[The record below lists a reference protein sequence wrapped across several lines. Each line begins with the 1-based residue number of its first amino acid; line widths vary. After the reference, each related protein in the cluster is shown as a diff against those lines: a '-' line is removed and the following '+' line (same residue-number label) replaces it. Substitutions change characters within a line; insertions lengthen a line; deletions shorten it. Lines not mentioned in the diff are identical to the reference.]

1 MNLGSSTLH
10 SEREEAGRR
19 RREYITCARVVPV
32 KHAFFFLSEIN
43 QSKGGREGE
52 RRAKEIM
59 LKKTQ
64 GLLVALKS

>member
-1 MNLGSSTLH
+1 M
-10 SEREEAGRR
+10 
-19 RREYITCARVVPV
+19 CARCPV

-59 LKKTQ
+59 LKKNQ